1 MSLSFNEYQH
11 QAVSL
16 AEYPNRGANLIYP
29 ALGLAGESGET
40 VDKIKK
46 LWRNSNKTA
55 AHQLTDAERD
65 ALVKEIGDVIWY
77 VAALAAELGYQLEDV
92 AQINLDKLF
101 DRRARNV
108 IKSEGDNR

>member
-1 MSLSFNEYQH
+1 MSLSFNEYQEK
-11 QAVSL
+11 AVSL
-16 AEYPNRGANLIYP
+16 AEYPNRGFNLIYP
-29 ALGLAGESGET
+29 ALGLAGEAGET

-55 AHQLTDAERD
+55 THQLTDEERN
-65 ALVKEIGDVIWY
+65 ALVKELGDVLWY
-77 VAALAAELGYQLEDV
+77 VSALAAELNFQLEDV

-108 IKSEGDNR
+108 IRSEGDNR